1 MDIAHLL
8 IPISLFA
15 MIFGIVY
22 FAIITN
28 HRQKIA
34 MIEAGMNPVEENR
47 KEKSHNKLRAALLFV
62 FVPLGILIGRMVFP
76 SLKMEAE
83 VCQLIFAFLFGGL
96 ALTLTYI
103 IEKAV
108 LNKNGNTES
117 ID

>member
-34 MIEAGMNPVEENR
+34 MIEAGMNPAEENR
-47 KEKSHNKLRAALLFV
+47 KEKSHNKLRGALLFV
-62 FVPLGILIGRMVFP
+62 FVPLGILIGRILYP

-96 ALTLTYI
+96 ALSLTYI
-103 IEKAV
+103 LEQTV
-108 LNKNGNTES
+108 LKNKNES
-117 ID
+117 EEN

>member
-1 MDIAHLL
+1 MDILHLL
-8 IPISLFA
+8 VPISLFA

-34 MIEAGMNPVEENR
+34 MIEAGMNPQEEGQ
-47 KEKSHNKLRAALLFV
+47 KEKSHNKLRGALLFV
-62 FVPLGILIGRMVFP
+62 FVPLGILVGRLAHGHFG
-76 SLKMEAE
+76 MEAE

-96 ALTLTYI
+96 GLALTYI
-103 IEKAV
+103 LEQTW
-108 LNKNGNTES
+108 LRNRDNNQ